1 MLKVNEP
8 KFADNYLEI
17 ELFINDYSQSN
28 LENNIIVLK
37 EVLDFL
43 KKDLEFAKLD
53 KRTITLVKN
62 ELAAHIELLEW
73 DIKAFKTL
81 NKGGEKELIDQ
92 HKITHLNLN
101 VKVFREYK
109 AILRLFNAK
118 LNLNNT
124 RMNLG
129 YVIQY

>member
-28 LENNIIVLK
+28 LENNIIILK

-62 ELAAHIELLEW
+62 ELAAYIEFLEW

-81 NKGGEKELIDQ
+81 ANDGESELINQ

-101 VKVFREYK
+101 VKIFREYK
-109 AILRLFNAK
+109 AILRLFNTK
-118 LNLNNT
+118 INLKNMQ
-124 RMNLG
+124 MNLG
-129 YVIQY
+129 NVIQN

>member
-1 MLKVNEP
+1 MLTMKEP

-17 ELFINDYSQSN
+17 ELYINNYSQSN

-37 EVLDFL
+37 EVLDYL
-43 KKDLEFAKLD
+43 KSDIEFAKLD

-62 ELAAHIELLEW
+62 ELAAYIEFLEW

-81 NKGGEKELIDQ
+81 ANDGESELINQ

-101 VKVFREYK
+101 VKIFREYK
-109 AILRLFNAK
+109 AILRLFNTK
-118 LNLNNT
+118 INLNNMQ
-124 RMNLG
+124 MNLG
-129 YVIQY
+129 NVKIN